1 MYLHLQF
8 LILRKEGYDITQ
20 CKNLDSKSPVSL
32 LLTRWLWT
40 RTSQRLIASKRRIII
55 KLPIQGSWGSNEII
69 NVNAEGTVLNTQLL
83 LDKHQLN
90 RQPRLLWHGRLLKCL
105 RWIYGVVFLQNPNL
119 LGKVV
124 HHNPLSLSPD
134 SLNCFGLDSLPQS
147 EETSFFARSERFPQ
161 EGSHSHGPLPI
172 HQAAIATA
180 IVRDCGP
187 PLGLPILPSINSA
200 VIKLEFE
207 CLIPCPFLLDLCL
220 PSLPLLFKSSC
231 PLPPLLTKTCVLH
244 PWCPSG

>member
-1 MYLHLQF
+1 M
-8 LILRKEGYDITQ
+8 
-20 CKNLDSKSPVSL
+20 
-32 LLTRWLWT
+32 
-40 RTSQRLIASKRRIII
+40 
-55 KLPIQGSWGSNEII
+55 
-69 NVNAEGTVLNTQLL
+69 
-83 LDKHQLN
+83 
-90 RQPRLLWHGRLLKCL
+90 
-105 RWIYGVVFLQNPNL
+105 FLQNPNL